1 MARTPYVVL
10 FLADAFAGS
19 LGARVRADV
28 AADAMAEHMGDGS
41 WNRCRSG
48 IYFQLEDQGQELE
61 GSVLDV
67 ARKMSTANLSDKGD
81 QSYKSPKFDI
91 LLYSSWDELKMS
103 DTGKWTFIH
112 SETGVN
118 TGLRSKNLAEC
129 VAGCPDEWL
138 LWETYNTTWT
148 TYAFHGTNKT
158 YPARQWHMQAGC
170 NSPFRQA
177 AEAIAAGVDILKSAP
192 DAWRKDQEEK
202 KRKEAYQWGD
212 APPNACKGG
221 MALTQSNGTTAFFLN
236 AAYVDKGKRLESQ
249 EHAFRTEK
257 NSSAGWLS
265 STYTY
270 LRFSEED
277 RWNIVTETGGLS
289 RFDSGSVKD
298 VVATCLSGC
307 PTTPEKPGEQVA
319 WLDRSY
325 ETHWQVGG
333 KLYEIVKAQVSCR
346 HPWFGR

>member
-28 AADAMAEHMGDGS
+28 AADAMADMGDGS

-48 IYFQLEDQGQELE
+48 IYFQLEDQGLD
-61 GSVLDV
+61 LDV
-67 ARKMSTANLSDKGD
+67 ALKMSTANFSDKGD

-91 LLYSSWDELKMS
+91 LLYSSWYELKMS
-103 DTGKWTFIH
+103 DKGKWTFIH

-118 TGLRSKNLAEC
+118 TGLSSKNLAEC
-129 VAGCPDEWL
+129 VAGCPEEWL
-138 LWETYNTTWT
+138 LWEAYNTTWT
-148 TYAFHGTNKT
+148 TYAIYGNNKT
-158 YPARQWHMQAGC
+158 WPARQWHMQAGC

-202 KRKEAYQWGD
+202 KKEEAYQWGD
-212 APPNACKGG
+212 APPDACKGG
-221 MALTQSNGTTAFFLN
+221 MALTQSNGTTAFMFN
-236 AAYVDKGKRLESQ
+236 ADYVDKGKALYRSSK
-249 EHAFRTEK
+249 EHEFRTEK
-257 NSSAGWLS
+257 NSSPGFLS

-270 LRFSEED
+270 LRFSEEN
-277 RWNIVTETGGLS
+277 RWNIVIETSGLAH
-289 RFDSGSVKD
+289 FDSGSVEA

-333 KLYEIVKAQVSCR
+333 KLNEIVKAQARCR